1 MTVQEFYRVI
11 GSEYEDAARRLG
23 NEAIIRKF
31 VIKFSSDP
39 SFKDL
44 ESAFRQG
51 NAEKAFY
58 AAHTLKGVA
67 VNLGFDA
74 LYKQTCEL
82 TENSEEKPLTI
93 RKLCLRMFSAS
104 MDGLSRI
111 FKVWNK
117 PAAI

>member
-1 MTVQEFYRVI
+1 MTVQEFYKAI

-39 SFKDL
+39 SFEEL

-51 NAEKAFY
+51 NAEKAFR

-82 TENSEEKPLTI
+82 TE
-93 RKLCLRMFSAS
+93 KLRGRTFDDTETLFANVQREYGRVIENLQS
-104 MDGLSRI
+104 LE
-111 FKVWNK
+111 
-117 PAAI
+117 

>member
-1 MTVQEFYRVI
+1 MTVQEFYKVI

-39 SFKDL
+39 SFKEL

-51 NAEKAFY
+51 NAEKAFR

-82 TENSEEKPLTI
+82 TE
-93 RKLCLRMFSAS
+93 KLRGRTFDDTETLFANVQREYGRVIENLQS
-104 MDGLSRI
+104 LE
-111 FKVWNK
+111 
-117 PAAI
+117 